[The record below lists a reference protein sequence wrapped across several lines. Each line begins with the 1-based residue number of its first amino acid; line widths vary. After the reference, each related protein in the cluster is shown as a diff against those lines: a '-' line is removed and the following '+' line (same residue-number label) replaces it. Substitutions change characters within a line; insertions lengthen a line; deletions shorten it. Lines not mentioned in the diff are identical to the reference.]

1 MSKFH
6 VGQSVY
12 CLKSGAGVVSEV
24 DSIDESY
31 PVRVNFLQWKEVY
44 RRVYTADGYHHIGDL
59 TPMLYP
65 YKPQI
70 IVPDKWIPEPNQ
82 WCLFWDGVSPNR
94 VLLRRFVRMDILG
107 AAYVDNIG
115 EFFDNCIPFTGDVPK
130 HLKGGEN
137 E

>member
-6 VGQSVY
+6 IGQSVY
-12 CLKSGAGVVSEV
+12 CLKKGAGVVNEFS
-24 DSIDESY
+24 SLNNY
-31 PVRVNFLQWKEVY
+31 PVSVSFLKNGEVY
-44 RRVYTADGYHHIGDL
+44 QQSYTADGCYHIGDL

-82 WCLFWDGVSPNR
+82 WCLFWDGVNPNR
-94 VLLRRFVRMDILG
+94 VLLRRFVRMDVLG
-107 AAYVDNIG
+107 AVYVDNIG
-115 EFFDNCIPFTGDVPK
+115 ELFDNCIPFTGDVPK

>member
-1 MSKFH
+1 MSNFH
-6 VGQSVY
+6 RGQSVY
-12 CLKSGAGVVSEV
+12 CLKSGTGVVSNIEAG
-24 DSIDESY
+24 DYIF
-31 PVRVNFLQWKEVY
+31 PVRVNFFKDGGVIQ
-44 RRVYTADGYHHIGDL
+44 RAYTSDGYYEQDDL

-65 YKPQI
+65 FEPQI

-82 WCLFWDGVSPNR
+82 WCLFWDESQPNR